1 MRDIRF
7 NLVMNRQ
14 ERQLLKTV
22 AAATGRSEGDAVRW
36 LVAQAARGLCGSSSH
51 TPPKEQTSVK
61 PPTT

>member
-36 LVAQAARGLCGSSSH
+36 LVAQAARDL
-51 TPPKEQTSVK
+51 PAAVKKEQTHAER
-61 PPTT
+61 PTT